1 MLKERMAMN
10 EKNKLVT
17 SDSEKLLTSMREEIA
32 EEFLV
37 MEAVTE
43 QVEEK
48 DFYTYHLLKEAEK
61 LRDQKK

>member
-1 MLKERMAMN
+1 MN
-10 EKNKLVT
+10 AKNKLVT
-17 SDSEKLLTSMREEIA
+17 PEATQLLASVREEIA

-48 DFYTYHLLKEAEK
+48 NFYTYHLLKEAEK
-61 LRDQKK
+61 LRDSAK